1 MEKERYEAVELE
13 IIEFSEAADV
23 ITNSYVCKFETP
35 EF

>member
-13 IIEFSEAADV
+13 VIEFEDADV
-23 ITNSYVCKFETP
+23 ITRSCWETP

>member
-13 IIEFSEAADV
+13 IIEFNEAADV
-23 ITNSYVCKFETP
+23 ITYSCKWETP